1 MDNQKMIIRI
11 SVRSLVEFLLRSGS
25 LDTQTGPSAET
36 AMLEGARIHR
46 ALQKKAGD
54 GYRAEVSLRLDVP
67 VAMQEE
73 KPQEE
78 KQQQEKLQEEKQEQ
92 EQAAE

>member
-1 MDNQKMIIRI
+1 MCKCGIMSCRAPCRTVICVGRGGCIMDNQKMIIRI

-54 GYRAEVSLRLDVP
+54 G
-67 VAMQEE
+67 
-73 KPQEE
+73 
-78 KQQQEKLQEEKQEQ
+78 
-92 EQAAE
+92 